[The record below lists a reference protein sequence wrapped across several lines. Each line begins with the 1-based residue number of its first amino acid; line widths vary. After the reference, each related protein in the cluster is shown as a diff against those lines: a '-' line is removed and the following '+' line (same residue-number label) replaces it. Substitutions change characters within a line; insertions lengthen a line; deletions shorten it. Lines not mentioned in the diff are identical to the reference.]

1 MMDTTWIEFLFQVLL
16 TVVAGKSDREKGE
29 RRLENIFFI
38 LFDEMTFYSSFF
50 KKKPWKQRNRI
61 IDVQI
66 NAGTMLTFQKLTIR

>member
-29 RRLENIFFI
+29 RRLENIVFI
-38 LFDEMTFYSSFF
+38 LFDEMTFYSSFL

>member
-50 KKKPWKQRNRI
+50 
-61 IDVQI
+61 
-66 NAGTMLTFQKLTIR
+66 